1 MKSRLDAELVR
12 RGLARSRE
20 LASELIDAGQVLVGG
35 IPATK
40 AATSVDWQT
49 SIKLKDEHDEFV
61 SRGGHKLAGAL
72 EHFSQ
77 LNVADLVAL
86 DAGAS
91 TGGFTDVLLK
101 RGVKQVVA
109 VDVGYGQLAWEL
121 QSDSRV
127 KILDRVNVRNLTPQ
141 QVGVEIDLVV
151 ADLSFI
157 SLRVLPVVTKRQP
170 SPIRSRFRPCNRNGA
185 SMSKSIKSILLVT
198 HPMRAEAIS
207 AANEIAKLL
216 IAKQIKV
223 YSTIDTVG
231 ANSFSDSDQVDL
243 AVVLGGDGTMLR
255 AAQICRGKNT
265 PILGINLGHVGFL
278 AEIDRPSVAQIVDS
292 ISAGSFTVE
301 ERMSLN
307 YQLQRGG
314 KTILDGWALN
324 EVLVE
329 RNDHQMIDLFV
340 QIDHRPLSRWWCDS
354 VICATPTGST
364 AYAYSAGGPV
374 VWPEV
379 DALVLLPLAAHALFS
394 RPMVVSPNSEIV
406 LDLESES
413 ADLNA
418 DGIRRTKLEKS
429 DRIILTS
436 AKEDVLLAH
445 IKAATFTDRLV
456 AKFKLPVEGW
466 RGE

>member
-1 MKSRLDAELVR
+1 
-12 RGLARSRE
+12 
-20 LASELIDAGQVLVGG
+20 
-35 IPATK
+35 
-40 AATSVDWQT
+40 
-49 SIKLKDEHDEFV
+49 
-61 SRGGHKLAGAL
+61 
-72 EHFSQ
+72 
-77 LNVADLVAL
+77 
-86 DAGAS
+86 
-91 TGGFTDVLLK
+91 
-101 RGVKQVVA
+101 
-109 VDVGYGQLAWEL
+109 
-121 QSDSRV
+121 
-127 KILDRVNVRNLTPQ
+127 
-141 QVGVEIDLVV
+141 
-151 ADLSFI
+151 
-157 SLRVLPVVTKRQP
+157 
-170 SPIRSRFRPCNRNGA
+170 
-185 SMSKSIKSILLVT
+185 MSNSIKSVLLVT
-198 HPMRAEAIS
+198 HPTRPEAIS
-207 AANEIAKLL
+207 TANDLAKLL
-216 IAKQIKV
+216 LAKQIKV
-223 YSTIDTVG
+223 FSTIQTVG
-231 ANSFSDSDQVDL
+231 ANEYSEKNQIDI

-278 AEIDRPSVAQIVDS
+278 AEIDRPSLTEIVDA
-292 ISAGSFTVE
+292 ICTGSFAVE

-307 YQLQRGG
+307 YQLLRGG

-406 LDLESES
+406 LDLESAS

-418 DGIRRTKLEKS
+418 DGIRRTKLEKN

>member
-1 MKSRLDAELVR
+1 
-12 RGLARSRE
+12 
-20 LASELIDAGQVLVGG
+20 
-35 IPATK
+35 
-40 AATSVDWQT
+40 
-49 SIKLKDEHDEFV
+49 
-61 SRGGHKLAGAL
+61 
-72 EHFSQ
+72 
-77 LNVADLVAL
+77 
-86 DAGAS
+86 
-91 TGGFTDVLLK
+91 
-101 RGVKQVVA
+101 
-109 VDVGYGQLAWEL
+109 
-121 QSDSRV
+121 
-127 KILDRVNVRNLTPQ
+127 
-141 QVGVEIDLVV
+141 
-151 ADLSFI
+151 
-157 SLRVLPVVTKRQP
+157 
-170 SPIRSRFRPCNRNGA
+170 
-185 SMSKSIKSILLVT
+185 MSKSINSVLLVT
-198 HPMRAEAIS
+198 HPVRPEAIRTAS
-207 AANEIAKLL
+207 ELTELL
-216 IAKQIKV
+216 LAKQIKV
-223 YSTIDTVG
+223 FSTIQTNG
-231 ANSFSDSDQVDL
+231 TALYSEKDQVDI

-255 AAQICRGKNT
+255 AAELCRGKST

-278 AEIDRPSVAQIVDS
+278 AEIERPSLVEIVEA
-292 ISAGSFTVE
+292 ISSGSFYVE

-307 YQLQRGG
+307 YQLLRGG
-314 KTILDGWALN
+314 KSISSGWALN

-394 RPMVVSPNSEIV
+394 RPMVVSPRSEIV

-418 DGIRRTKLEKS
+418 DGIRRTKLQKS

-445 IKAATFTDRLV
+445 IKSATFTDRLV